1 VLLSAMKVDDSATST
16 SPIAV
21 SGLAWATVGVVAF
34 SGTLPATIFA
44 LRGFDPLVVGA
55 GRSVI
60 AAAVAGAV
68 LLIWS
73 RRLPPRRVWPQL
85 LLVAGGCGI
94 GFGVIS
100 AIALHQ
106 VSASH
111 AAVVIGLLPVSTAA
125 VAVVIGSERPSPL
138 FWMASIAG
146 AAVVIGFA
154 LSEGAGSLQGAD
166 VLLFLALAVAAVG
179 YAAGGRL
186 ARQMPGR
193 DVAAW
198 GIVLALPVSLPIS
211 LVALHGSA
219 VHPAWAPVAG
229 LLYVSV
235 ISMFVGFIPWYKGLA
250 LAGTARASQTQ
261 LLQPFLTVA
270 LAMLLLGERPGPATP
285 IAAVA
290 VCACMAA
297 SVRARFVRPALPAV
311 AVADR
316 QGGMA

>member
-1 VLLSAMKVDDSATST
+1 VLLSGMKANDSATRGGAV
-16 SPIAV
+16 AV

-60 AAAVAGAV
+60 AAAVAGAA

-73 RRLPPRRVWPQL
+73 RRLPPRRVVPQL

-94 GFGVIS
+94 GFGVLS

-125 VAVVIGSERPSPL
+125 LAVAIGGERPSPL

-146 AAVVIGFA
+146 AVVVIGFA
-154 LSEGAGSLQGAD
+154 LSEGAGSLQAAD
-166 VLLFLALAVAAVG
+166 VLLLLALAVAAVG
-179 YAAGGRL
+179 YTAGGRL

-211 LVALHGSA
+211 LVALHGST
-219 VHPAWAPVAG
+219 VHPAWAPIAG
-229 LLYVSV
+229 LFYVSV
-235 ISMFVGFIPWYKGLA
+235 ISMFAGFIPWYKGLA
-250 LAGTARASQTQ
+250 SAGTARASQTQ
-261 LLQPFLTVA
+261 LLQPFLTVG

-285 IAAVA
+285 IAALL

-297 SVRARFVRPALPAV
+297 SVRARFVRPALPVV
-311 AVADR
+311 AVADA

>member
-1 VLLSAMKVDDSATST
+1 MKAKDSAT
-16 SPIAV
+16 PPRPVAV

-60 AAAVAGAV
+60 AAAVAGAT

-73 RRLPPRRVWPQL
+73 RRLPPRRVMPQL
-85 LLVAGGCGI
+85 LLVAAGCGI
-94 GFGVIS
+94 GFGVLS

-125 VAVVIGSERPSPL
+125 VAVVIGGERPSAL
-138 FWMASIAG
+138 FWVSSIAG
-146 AAVVIGFA
+146 ALVVIGFA
-154 LSEGAGSLQGAD
+154 LSEGAGSVSGAD
-166 VLLFLALAVAAVG
+166 VLLFIALAVAAVG
-179 YAAGGRL
+179 YAAGGQL
-186 ARQMPGR
+186 AREMPGR

-198 GIVLALPVSLPIS
+198 GLVLALPLALPIT
-211 LVALHGSA
+211 LIALHGSA
-219 VHPAWAPVAG
+219 VNPGWEPIAG

-235 ISMFVGFIPWYKGLA
+235 ISTFVGFIPWYRGLA

-270 LAMLLLGERPGPATP
+270 WAMLLLGERPGPATP
-285 IAAVA
+285 IAAVL
-290 VCACMAA
+290 VCVCMAT
-297 SVRARFVRPALPAV
+297 SVRARFVRKPAIVAV
-311 AVADR
+311 TVADR
-316 QGGMA
+316 RGGVA

>member
-1 VLLSAMKVDDSATST
+1 M
-16 SPIAV
+16 
-21 SGLAWATVGVVAF
+21 AF

-55 GRSVI
+55 GRTVL
-60 AAAVAGAV
+60 AAAVAGLT

-73 RRLPPRRVWPQL
+73 RRLPPRRVLPRL
-85 LLVAGGCGI
+85 LVVAGGCGV
-94 GFGVIS
+94 GFGVLS

-111 AAVVIGLLPVSTAA
+111 AAVVIGLLPMSTAV
-125 VAVVIGSERPSPL
+125 VAAVIGGERPSGL
-138 FWMASIAG
+138 FWASSIAG

-166 VLLFLALAVAAVG
+166 LLLLVALAFGAFG

-186 ARQMPGR
+186 AREMPGR

-198 GIVLALPVSLPIS
+198 GIVLALPVALPIS
-211 LVALHGSA
+211 VLALHGSA
-219 VHPAWAPVAG
+219 VHAGLAPIAG

-235 ISMFVGFIPWYKGLA
+235 ISMFVGFIPWYRGLA
-250 LAGTARASQTQ
+250 GAGTARASQTQ

-270 LAMLLLGERPGPATP
+270 WAMLLLGERPGAATP
-285 IAAVA
+285 IAAVL
-290 VCACMAA
+290 VCACMAS
-297 SVRARFVRPALPAV
+297 SVRARFVRAPALPAITV
-311 AVADR
+311 GKR
-316 QGGMA
+316 QGGVA

>member
-1 VLLSAMKVDDSATST
+1 MEAQDSATHGQSV
-16 SPIAV
+16 AV
-21 SGLAWATVGVVAF
+21 SGLAWATLGVVAF

-44 LRGFDPLVVGA
+44 LRGFEPLVVGA
-55 GRSVI
+55 GRTVV
-60 AAAVAGAV
+60 AAAIAGAT

-73 RRLPPRRVWPQL
+73 RRLPAARVFAQL
-85 LLVAGGCGI
+85 SLVAAGCGI
-94 GFGVIS
+94 GFGVLS

-111 AAVVIGLLPVSTAA
+111 AAVVIGLLPISTAA
-125 VAVVIGSERPSPL
+125 VAVLIGGERPSGA
-138 FWMASIAG
+138 FWLSSIAG
-146 AAVVIGFA
+146 AAVVIVFA

-186 ARQMPGR
+186 AREMPGR

-198 GIVLALPVSLPIS
+198 GLVLALPVALPIS
-211 LVALHGSA
+211 LIALHGSA
-219 VHPAWAPVAG
+219 VHLAVAPVAG

-235 ISMFVGFIPWYKGLA
+235 ISTFVGFIPWYRGLA

-261 LLQPFLTVA
+261 LLQPFLTVGV
-270 LAMLLLGERPGPATP
+270 AMLLLGERPGPATP
-285 IAAVA
+285 IAALL
-290 VCACMAA
+290 VCACMAI

-316 QGGMA
+316 QGGIA